1 MENSL
6 TLNMISEC
14 NYLNYV
20 VKEGLRIDSPGH
32 ESLNHY
38 TYEVVVICGVPIPK
52 NNTVKV
58 DILVTHMLDT
68 EWVRPTEFIPE
79 RFDPES
85 EHFSKTDSGGKSR
98 SPYTWVPFSYGMR
111 G

>member
-1 MENSL
+1 M
-6 TLNMISEC
+6 
-14 NYLNYV
+14 

-38 TYEVVVICGVPIPK
+38 AYEDVTICGVPIPK
-52 NNTVKV
+52 DSTIKV
-58 DILVTHMLDT
+58 DILVSHMSDK
-68 EWVRPTEFIPE
+68 EWTNPTEFIPE

-85 EHFSKTDSGGKSR
+85 EYFRKPDSEGKSR
-98 SPYTWVPFSYGMR
+98 SPYTWIPFSYGMR